1 MQHDQYKLAVEVRQ
15 NIWDGGQYEANRSAV
30 TAEADEQRRR
40 TVSLMNAIEVNNLTK
55 SFGNVRALRS
65 VSFSVDEGE
74 VFGLIGPDGA
84 GKTTAMRML
93 CGLSIPTS
101 GKGLVAGCDIRT
113 QSEEDEVLRSGK
125 ADAVV
130 VFDAD
135 YDRKLSQISSGLPCP
150 PAIQL
155 VMDASN
161 VNMVGAATAYLQSVL
176 LGSSSSQNIFETR
189 MLFNPQM
196 KSAYNFVPGIMGMI
210 FILVCAIMTSVSIVR
225 ERETGTME
233 VLLVSP
239 ARPIQI
245 VIAKMIPYFG
255 ISCVVLFTILVLA
268 KYLLGLPMSGGVG
281 GVIAISLL
289 YLELSLAIGL
299 LVSNVAKTR
308 IMALLMSAM
317 VMMIPTMMLSGMLFP
332 IENLP
337 KFFRLLSCVVP
348 TRYYIDA
355 VRKMMIQ
362 GVSIA
367 AVWQDCLILLGMTAA
382 VLGVSLRKFNDRLE

>member
-1 MQHDQYKLAVEVRQ
+1 MKGNFHSFVRKESLH
-15 NIWDGGQYEANRSAV
+15 ILRDK
-30 TAEADEQRRR
+30 R
-40 TVSLMNAIEVNNLTK
+40 TMLIVILIPVVLMVLFGFAISTEVNNV
-55 SFGNVRALRS
+55 NVAVCVPCRTAGTRDAVERIS
-65 VSFSVDEGE
+65 RNPVFTFRGYVDNTE
-74 VFGLIGPDGA
+74 I
-84 GKTTAMRML
+84 
-93 CGLSIPTS
+93 
-101 GKGLVAGCDIRT
+101 
-113 QSEEDEVLRSGK
+113 DEALRSGK

-135 YDRKLSQISSGLPCP
+135 YDRKRSQISSGLPCS

-161 VNMVGAATAYLQSVL
+161 VNMVGAATSYLQSVL
-176 LGSSSSQNIFETR
+176 SGTSSSQNIFETR

-196 KSAYNFVPGIMGMI
+196 KSSYNFVPGIMGMI

-225 ERETGTME
+225 EREVGTME

-239 ARPIQI
+239 ARPLQI
-245 VIAKMIPYFG
+245 IIAKMIPYFG

-289 YLELSLAIGL
+289 YLVLSLAIGL
-299 LVSNVAKTR
+299 LVSNVAKTQ

-337 KFFRLLSCVVP
+337 KFFQLLSCAVP

-367 AVWQDCLILLGMTAA
+367 VVWQDCLILLGMTVA
-382 VLGVSLRKFNDRLE
+382 VLGVSLKKFNDRLE